1 MTWTELLAKK
11 VDLKELQAY
20 IVLRGSKLGADDKKR
35 VIIESKAEEG
45 SQLTMKKVTS
55 DIRLLGSGLFQEYST
70 VAM

>member
-1 MTWTELLAKK
+1 M
-11 VDLKELQAY
+11 DLKELQAY

>member
-11 VDLKELQAY
+11 DLKELQAY

>member
-11 VDLKELQAY
+11 VDPKELQAY

-55 DIRLLGSGLFQEYST
+55 AIRLLGSGLFQEYSI

>member
-1 MTWTELLAKK
+1 LTWTELLAKK